1 MAVET
6 IYNASYTSPTNTGRQ
21 EYTNVGANNFALY
34 LEGEGGTAPIGF
46 KDSTLEV
53 WTAASGGT
61 QLAEGTDYVT
71 DIESSYHT
79 ARAGY
84 SVKYRVRAI
93 NATYQTGSIFVD
105 CDIVAQ
111 EIAAEVINEL
121 QSQISSISG
130 GTVFQI
136 YNYELSNGTDTDH
149 DIDIATGVCVDSSL
163 TYNMTLSSGLTKQLD
178 ATWAAGTG
186 NGGRFAGTMAVSTW
200 FHVFAIRKDSDGS
213 TDAGFDTSVTAANIP
228 AGYTDYRCLGS
239 VYVNSGGTIDQFIH
253 TWQDK
258 TFKWSAKTQTQASWQ
273 VPTTATLTTMD
284 VPTGRS
290 VKPLGLFT
298 SGLAAN
304 NNIVVCNIFSYNESP
319 PAIAASLTGV
329 QTYGSSG
336 SSFNADVGHVYS
348 SSALVLGGSG
358 LYQISGQLVTNT
370 SGQLYFIRDS
380 VGSYRSSDYYSTL
393 QTHGWVDYTL

>member
-1 MAVET
+1 MAIET
-6 IYNASYTSPTNTGRQ
+6 LYNENYTSPTNTGRLQ
-21 EYTNVGANNFALY
+21 YTNVGSSNFILY
-34 LEGEGGTAPIGF
+34 SSGQTGYAPVCF
-46 KDSTLEV
+46 KDSTLAV
-53 WTAASGGT
+53 WDAVTGGT
-61 QLAEGTDYVT
+61 QLTEGTDYVT
-71 DIESSYHT
+71 DIESEVHT
-79 ARAGY
+79 TNSGY
-84 SVKYRVRAI
+84 SVKCRVRMI
-93 NATYQTGSIFVD
+93 THTSGNIWID

-111 EIAAEVINEL
+111 DHAAEVTNDL
-121 QSQISSISG
+121 QTQISAISG
-130 GTVFQI
+130 GVVFDI
-136 YNYELSNGTDTDH
+136 YNMELSNGTDTAN
-149 DIDIATGVCVDSSL
+149 DIDIAVGTCLDSTL
-163 TYNMTLSSGLTKQLD
+163 TNSMTLSSAMTKQLD

-329 QTYGSSG
+329 QIYGSSG